1 VFLFIF
7 MLEKLKREMQELSDP
22 KRAEVNKWFFKTG
35 PGQYGE
41 GTQFI
46 GVGTADKRRLAKKY
60 IDLSLEEVQK
70 LLDDEVHDFRFL
82 GLVILTNKFTKSKDK
97 KIVDFYLK
105 NTKNINNWDLVDLS
119 SYKILGEFLRDKDKS
134 VLYKLAQSENLWERR
149 IAVISC
155 FAFIRNNDFK
165 DALKISEMLLEDEHD
180 LIHKAVG
187 WMLREVGKRNQS
199 VLEGFLK
206 NHYKKMPRTMLRYS
220 IERFEED
227 LRKKYLCGEV

>member
-1 VFLFIF
+1 
-7 MLEKLKREMQELSDP
+7 
-22 KRAEVNKWFFKTG
+22 
-35 PGQYGE
+35 
-41 GTQFI
+41 
-46 GVGTADKRRLAKKY
+46 
-60 IDLSLEEVQK
+60 
-70 LLDDEVHDFRFL
+70 
-82 GLVILTNKFTKSKDK
+82 
-97 KIVDFYLK
+97 
-105 NTKNINNWDLVDLS
+105 LVDLS